1 MAFGKEKSMKTHK
14 NKRVVAALGV
24 LSLGLLVA
32 APWAAVSGNEGGTAP
47 LDQPWS
53 DQSLEG
59 IWTTMVATPVGH
71 SSINSFIITA
81 QGSEGMVYTVVGK
94 HPQCSPTALGMFP
107 EAQRLSDMMG
117 YCVRTGADTFSLS
130 VIYYGVKEGGSE
142 RLGVG
147 EIVYMAVLTGT
158 AELVDGET
166 LVLEDATLAGYTPA
180 QDLDGDRLPD
190 EGAAPVVCLPMPSTF
205 FKHLPMFQSCEPT
218 PMPIPGP

>member
-142 RLGVG
+142 RL
-147 EIVYMAVLTGT
+147 
-158 AELVDGET
+158 VDGET